1 MVGNLSA
8 KDVLLKF
15 YDEDSDLFKL
25 LWHHSCQVAEM
36 ALDIASRFPEADQDF
51 VYDASLLHDVGIIK
65 THARSIYIRHGILG
79 AEMLR
84 GIDASMELYARVCE
98 RHTGAGISAAEIERD
113 NLPLPHRDM
122 IPVTLEE
129 KIVCYADKFFSK
141 SKTDTVK
148 TVDSIRGLQIN
159 VDLHGTMV

>member
-51 VYDASLLHDVGIIK
+51 V
-65 THARSIYIRHGILG
+65 
-79 AEMLR
+79 
-84 GIDASMELYARVCE
+84 
-98 RHTGAGISAAEIERD
+98 
-113 NLPLPHRDM
+113 
-122 IPVTLEE
+122 
-129 KIVCYADKFFSK
+129 
-141 SKTDTVK
+141 
-148 TVDSIRGLQIN
+148 
-159 VDLHGTMV
+159 